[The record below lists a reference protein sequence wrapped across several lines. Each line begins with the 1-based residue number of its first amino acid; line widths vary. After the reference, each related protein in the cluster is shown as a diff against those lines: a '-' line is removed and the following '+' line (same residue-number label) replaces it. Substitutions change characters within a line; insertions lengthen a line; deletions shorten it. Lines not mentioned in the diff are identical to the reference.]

1 MRRYLALVGF
11 CICGPNQIC
20 GFTLL
25 KSRSRVL
32 RVKPLYATLS
42 PEDEYRESILDSLI
56 QRQASK
62 PIIQQWSPQRS
73 SLWSRFHGTVLRT
86 SLAPSAAS
94 SVVSLIACI
103 LLKNEIV
110 PYSMEFLK
118 RVGNLWHMHLT
129 ATSFFL
135 TFFLSASKVLYDSVL
150 TASRSLQG
158 RLNDLNLIAA
168 SAACRDENGTMT
180 TEAQETVTTLSR
192 YISLF
197 SIFFYSSTVQRYKCL
212 MDDKALQGLATRGM
226 LTDEEVKLLQRV
238 DPPERS
244 HSILNWIISTFTR
257 GCEDAC
263 FRMPAKTHIRFLTK
277 SADARARSADID
289 NRLSTRCPVA
299 YVHLIQ
305 LLVDSFLFL
314 TPLAAIADMGW
325 LAPAGTF
332 LMSVFF
338 FGLLDLSKVLYD
350 PLGNGDF
357 GGVADSLQTDVL
369 IQESSGGSQRYLST
383 GLELPVEQIGLQ

>member
-1 MRRYLALVGF
+1 M
-11 CICGPNQIC
+11 
-20 GFTLL
+20 
-25 KSRSRVL
+25 L
-32 RVKPLYATLS
+32 RVKPLYATRS
-42 PEDEYRESILDSLI
+42 QEDEYRESILDSLV

-86 SLAPSAAS
+86 SLAPSAAL
-94 SVVSLIACI
+94 SVVSLITCI

-110 PYSMEFLK
+110 PYSIQFLE

-135 TFFLSASKVLYDSVL
+135 TFFLGASKSLYDSVL
-150 TASRSLQG
+150 TASRSMQG

-180 TEAQETVTTLSR
+180 TEAQETVATLSR

-197 SIFFYSSTVQRYKCL
+197 SIFFYSSSVQSYKCL
-212 MDDKALQGLATRGM
+212 LEDDALRGLATRGM
-226 LTDEEVKLLQRV
+226 LTDDEVELLQRV
-238 DPPERS
+238 DPPERY

-257 GCEDAC
+257 GCESNAC
-263 FRMPAKTHIRFLTK
+263 FRMPAKAHLRFLTK

-338 FGLLDLSKVLYD
+338 SGLLDLSKVLYD